1 MGVCECHEC
10 TQSRRNPIEKGLS
23 EQSSDMRLM
32 NIQSQLSQIDGF
44 LKGLVEGL
52 NMRLDHIEK
61 QLKQIN

>member
-1 MGVCECHEC
+1 MGVSEEDEAYD
-10 TQSRRNPIEKGLS
+10 R
-23 EQSSDMRLM
+23 EQSINMKLM
-32 NIQSQLSQIDGF
+32 KIQSQLSQIDGF